1 MQLIGL
7 YYLKEDTRRNKGL
20 KIINNILMSCS
31 DAENILPLAALS
43 ILNYRLDSYIVG
55 PHSGTVYVIEF
66 KNEIH
71 SILSVS
77 YIKATAYAAQTH
89 TAVIPALFQG

>member
-1 MQLIGL
+1 
-7 YYLKEDTRRNKGL
+7 
-20 KIINNILMSCS
+20 MSCS